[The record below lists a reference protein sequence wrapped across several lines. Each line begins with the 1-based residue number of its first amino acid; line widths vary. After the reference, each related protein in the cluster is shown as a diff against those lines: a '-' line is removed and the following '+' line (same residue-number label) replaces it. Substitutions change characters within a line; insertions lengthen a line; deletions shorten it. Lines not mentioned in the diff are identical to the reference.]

1 MLQIMTKSPSL
12 RPSTYVGPRSA
23 TEIMAC
29 KLLFRVMIPNA
40 RTRIRFDAENDSP
53 DDDAEFEF
61 VLAPPRLWTAI
72 KILIAPNLWAGESF
86 TAGKWYL
93 RKGELS
99 DFLEAVLKEAP
110 RGFRRYYEFT
120 ATLRG
125 LRYYLGQ
132 YVLNRYYTRK
142 VKHHYEVDSRV
153 YEIILDPEMVYT
165 CGFFEEGNESLAAAQ
180 HNKLTAAIKRM
191 ELPQGP
197 VKVLDI
203 GCGWGA
209 TARALVM
216 GHGQAEVCGLS
227 ISKGQIE
234 WATRHDSQT
243 LTPDQLRRIE
253 YRVEDYADHDR
264 LGVYDAISV
273 IGMIEHV
280 GLGGYDTFFDR
291 VYKFLKP
298 GGTALVH
305 TIVSPMPADPTN
317 RWIDRHI
324 FTGGYSPSVSELV
337 RAIERYPF
345 RIAGLYLYRPRHY
358 RRTIACWLE
367 NFKSN
372 VGDLSHYLEQ
382 LGESESKADKFIRTW
397 LFYLSGVRNMF
408 SEDDPRSHQI
418 IQVAIKKIAT

>member
-1 MLQIMTKSPSL
+1 MTESLNL
-12 RPSTYVGPRSA
+12 RPSSYVGPQSA
-23 TEIMAC
+23 MAILAC
-29 KLLFRVMIPNA
+29 KLLFKVMIRSP
-40 RTRIRFDAENDSP
+40 RIRVGFDEECDSP
-53 DDDAEFEF
+53 DVDAEFEF
-61 VLAPPRLWTAI
+61 VLAPPKLSTAI
-72 KILIAPNLWAGESF
+72 KIMIAPNLWVGESF
-86 TAGKWYL
+86 TSGKWYL

-99 DFLEAVLKEAP
+99 DFLETVLKDAP
-110 RGFRRYYEFT
+110 HGFRWYYEFT

-125 LRYYLGQ
+125 ARYYLGQ

-142 VKHHYEVDSRV
+142 VKRHYEVDSRV
-153 YEIILDPEMVYT
+153 YEKILDPEMVYT
-165 CGFFEEGNESLAAAQ
+165 CGFFEDGNNSLAAAQ
-180 HNKLTAAIKRM
+180 RNKLTAAIRRM
-191 ELPQGP
+191 ELPEGP

-209 TARALVM
+209 TARALVL
-216 GHGQAEVCGLS
+216 GHAQAEVCGLS

-234 WATRHDSQT
+234 WATKHDSQT

-264 LGVYDAISV
+264 LGIYDAVSV

-305 TIVSPMPADPTN
+305 TIVSPMAADPTN

-358 RRTIACWLE
+358 RRTIECWLQ

-372 VGDLSHYLEQ
+372 ICPMSHYFRQ
-382 LGESESKADKFIRTW
+382 LGDSETKVEKFIRIW

-408 SEDDPRSHQI
+408 SEDDPRSHQVV
-418 IQVAIKKIAT
+418 QVSITKLET